1 MNKNFDETL
10 YKNNCSQKLKIINF
24 SGLNKDIYLT
34 TFNDKLYDCFRK
46 NSFNYYEEILTEKLK
61 NIIKK
66 DFVIIDGGS
75 NVGVH
80 SITMSILGKEVYSF
94 EPNIYTYNLLLK
106 NIDDN
111 NINNIK
117 AIKKGLNDTPQILDV
132 HFKSENFFE
141 NNCGAFTIGSEEQGE
156 NIINIDLI
164 TIDSLNLDR
173 LDLIKLDIEGY
184 VSKAIKGGLNTI
196 KKYMPIIILECWVN
210 PNITDDN
217 NKYLEGVDIE
227 YTKKYFD
234 FLIDVGYNIDY
245 INGSRAGGSPD
256 FIFTPKK

>member
-1 MNKNFDETL
+1 MNIKFDETL
-10 YKNNCSQKLKIINF
+10 YENNISNKIKIINF

-34 TFNDKLYDCFRK
+34 TFKDKLYDCFRK
-46 NSFNYYEEILTEKLK
+46 KSLNYYEEILTEKLK

-80 SITMSILGKEVYSF
+80 SITMSLLGDEVYSF
-94 EPNIYTYNLLLK
+94 EPNIYTYKLLLK

-111 NINNIK
+111 NINNIR
-117 AIKKGLNDTPQILDV
+117 AIQKGLDETTHTLDV
-132 HFKSENFFE
+132 NFKSENFFE

-156 NIINIDLI
+156 NKINIDLI
-164 TIDSLNLDR
+164 TIDSLNLER
-173 LDLIKLDIEGY
+173 LDLIKLDVEGY
-184 VSKAIKGGLNTI
+184 ESRAIKGGLNTI

-210 PNITDDN
+210 PNIPGDN
-217 NKYLEGVDIE
+217 NKYLELVDIE

-234 FLIDVGYNIDY
+234 FLINIGYNIDY
-245 INGSRAGGSPD
+245 INGNRSGGSPD